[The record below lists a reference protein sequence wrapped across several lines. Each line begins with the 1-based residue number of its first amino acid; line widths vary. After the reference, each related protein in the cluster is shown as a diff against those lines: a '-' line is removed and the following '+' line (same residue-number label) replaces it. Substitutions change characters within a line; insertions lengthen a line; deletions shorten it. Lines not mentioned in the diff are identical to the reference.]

1 MESTIVI
8 QLKGDQDQ
16 ITRTIESIMRD
27 DTESF
32 TIEYITQG
40 TEFLASIT
48 INSRSL
54 SSAKETAD
62 DILACLGAASMALD
76 ILQ

>member
-16 ITRTIESIMRD
+16 IKRTIESILPD

-32 TIEYITQG
+32 TIEYITHG

>member
-8 QLKGDQDQ
+8 HLRGDQDQ
-16 ITRTIESIMRD
+16 ITRTIESIMPD